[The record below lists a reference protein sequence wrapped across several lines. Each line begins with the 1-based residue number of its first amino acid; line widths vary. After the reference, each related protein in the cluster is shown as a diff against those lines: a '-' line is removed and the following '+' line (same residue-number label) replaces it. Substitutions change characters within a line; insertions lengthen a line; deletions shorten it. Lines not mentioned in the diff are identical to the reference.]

1 MQFGIGC
8 HRRGDKVVYA
18 PGAAGQA
25 VEKHNMNHRFTLSF
39 VFVTLLID
47 SIGFG
52 IIIPVMPQLIMSV
65 SGEGLSSAARFGGL
79 MMMIYALM
87 QFFCSPI
94 MGGISDRFGRRP
106 VLLFSLLLLGIDY
119 LIMAWA
125 PTLLWLFVGRM
136 IAGIAASTYSTCYAV
151 IADSTSID
159 KRTQSFG
166 VVGSAFGVGFI
177 VGPLIGGMLG
187 EYGPRVPF
195 IAAACLA
202 FANLVFG
209 FFVMPETLAKSG
221 RRPFDWRR
229 ANPTGTLVAMRKYP
243 MVFGLIGVFFVFM
256 LGHHALPSTWTYYT
270 IEKFDW
276 TEREVG
282 YSFAFVGA
290 LMVLTQAVL
299 LRKLIPLLGQR
310 SAALLGFGFCIFSF
324 VGYAFASTTWM
335 VYAFMVPGA
344 LQGLVS
350 PSINGIM
357 SGAIPANSQGELQ
370 GGIASMSSL
379 TSIMGPPL
387 MTGTFATF
395 ASDSAFGYFPG
406 APFILAAALTLLA
419 LLLFLRVAPASH

>member
-1 MQFGIGC
+1 
-8 HRRGDKVVYA
+8 
-18 PGAAGQA
+18 
-25 VEKHNMNHRFTLSF
+25 MNHRFTLSF

-87 QFFCSPI
+87 QFFFSPI

-106 VLLFSLLLLGIDY
+106 VLLFSLLLLGVDY

-125 PTLLWLFVGRM
+125 PTLLWLFAGRM

-151 IADSTSID
+151 IADSTSIE

-209 FFVMPETLAKSG
+209 FFVMPETLAKNG

-276 TEREVG
+276 SEREVG
-282 YSFAFVGA
+282 YSFAFVGV

-299 LRKLIPLLGQR
+299 LRKLIPVLGQR
-310 SAALLGFGFCIFSF
+310 SSALLGFGFCIFSF
-324 VGYAFASTTWM
+324 VGYAFASSTWM

-379 TSIMGPPL
+379 TSIIAPPL
-387 MTGTFATF
+387 MTGTFAAF
-395 ASDSAFGYFPG
+395 ASDSALGYFPG
-406 APFILAAALTLLA
+406 APFILAAGLTLLA
-419 LLLFLRVAPASH
+419 LLLFVRVAPASR